1 MSFPMAKFFLFPLA
15 LLVCPFFSAAQT
27 TPDSTIARLEAIN
40 RDIWIPFSEAYA
52 AANAEQ
58 YIGLHSPDFIRAS
71 GGIPGNIF
79 DLEKYAENS
88 RAGFQRGK
96 ERGFK
101 TQIRFTFIERIVSAE
116 FASERGI
123 YHYHSDNGKG
133 ESYDGYGKFHVV
145 ERFEKGRWKILF
157 DYDSNENG
165 TIDKADFDA
174 GFALDDWS
182 ILIQKKN

>member
-1 MSFPMAKFFLFPLA
+1 MRKLSLLSLA
-15 LLVCPFFSAAQT
+15 LLVYPLFSAAQT

-101 TQIRFTFIERIVSAE
+101 TQIRFTFIERIVSAK

-133 ESYDGYGKFHVV
+133 ESYDAYGKFHVV
-145 ERFEKGRWKILF
+145 ERFENGRWKILF

-165 TIDKADFDA
+165 TIDKGDFDA
-174 GFALDDWS
+174 GFALDNWS
-182 ILIQKKN
+182 ILSEKRN